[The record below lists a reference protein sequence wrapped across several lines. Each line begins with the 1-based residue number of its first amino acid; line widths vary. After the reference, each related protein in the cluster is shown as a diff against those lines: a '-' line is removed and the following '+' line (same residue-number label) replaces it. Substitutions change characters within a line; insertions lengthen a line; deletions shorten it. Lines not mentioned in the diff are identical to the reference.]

1 MINKLKSQ
9 WLYRI
14 FVRIMKSKQIIIRT
28 FHKSSNKIIDKDRM
42 KSIKGRIL
50 DLDIM
55 ITLWEKDA
63 FDSSMNLDTKSC
75 YGHL

>member
-14 FVRIMKSKQIIIRT
+14 YVRIMKLKQIITRT
-28 FHKSSNKIIDKDRM
+28 FHKSSNKIIDKDLM

-63 FDSSMNLDTKSC
+63 FDSSMNLDTKSY